1 MVKISE
7 FKNHP
12 RISEVKIV
20 NNRNNFPISWLNKQG
35 YCEYSLFLDNFKKI
49 DVEPSKEMIKGHQ
62 EHVLLESNF
71 KEDAESATFQDMMEI
86 SKETEIFSREF
97 YVLSERYGIR
107 GLIDEIWMTPDEFVI
122 IDDKPGTFPYY
133 SNINQ
138 VYGYCLAFKD
148 MINDDRIIK
157 AALRERGTD
166 NIYWIDHFDNRAE
179 KIIINLIDHIHK
191 LIIGKKPFRPTR
203 NSNKC
208 RRCRFINYCEF
219 KTFF

>member
-12 RISEVKIV
+12 LISEVKIV
-20 NNRNNFPISWLNKQG
+20 ENRNNFPISWLNKQG
-35 YCEYSLFLDNFKKI
+35 YCEYSIFLENFKKI
-49 DVEPSKEMIKGHQ
+49 DVAPTREMTKGIH
-62 EHVLLESNF
+62 EHAVLESKF
-71 KEDAESATFQDMMEI
+71 KEEAEPATFKEMMEI

-97 YVLSERYGIR
+97 YVLSVKYGIR
-107 GLIDEIWMTPDEFVI
+107 GLIDEIWMTPDEFIV
-122 IDDKPGTFPYY
+122 IDDKPGTIPYY

-166 NIYWIDHFDNRAE
+166 NIYWIDNFDNGSERA
-179 KIIINLIDHIHK
+179 IINLIDHMHK
-191 LIIGKKPFRPTR
+191 LIIGETPFKPTR
-203 NSNKC
+203 NPNKC
-208 RRCRFINYCEF
+208 RKCRFINFCDIKSY
-219 KTFF
+219 